1 MTIPRHEY
9 RLELDAMPQAPLP
22 LAAAAVRIP
31 STEDADA
38 LAELMLDAYR
48 GTIDYDDETLEDAR
62 SEVAR
67 HLAGSP
73 MLECSSVWVADDD
86 RLASALLVSLWP
98 SRSCPIVSY
107 VHDRSRPEEARS
119 GVTPARP
126 VAGNARREWSP
137 GGTSRHHRRERPL
150 GSALRSCRLPA
161 CVALFRAEGP
171 PARAFGW
178 CDLRNGGNAALIQA
192 QLPERGLRAF

>member
-1 MTIPRHEY
+1 MTITRHEY

-67 HLAGSP
+67 YLAGSP
-73 MLECSSVWVADDD
+73 VLECSSVWVADDD

-107 VHDRSRPEEARS
+107 VMTAADQKKRGLASLLLVRLLATLAANGHGEVRAVITE
-119 GVTPARP
+119 
-126 VAGNARREWSP
+126 GNAPSE
-137 GGTSRHHRRERPL
+137 T
-150 GSALRSCRLPA
+150 
-161 CVALFRAEGP
+161 LF
-171 PARAFGW
+171 ARAGF
-178 CDLRNGGNAALIQA
+178 R
-192 QLPERGLRAF
+192 RV

>member
-9 RLELDAMPQAPLP
+9 FVELDAMPPAPLLP
-22 LAAAAVRIP
+22 AAVTVRIP

-48 GTIDYDDETLEDAR
+48 STIDYDDETH
-62 SEVAR
+62 SE
-67 HLAGSP
+67 GSP
-73 MLECSSVWVADDD
+73 L
-86 RLASALLVSLWP
+86 
-98 SRSCPIVSY
+98 
-107 VHDRSRPEEARS
+107 
-119 GVTPARP
+119 
-126 VAGNARREWSP
+126 
-137 GGTSRHHRRERPL
+137 
-150 GSALRSCRLPA
+150 
-161 CVALFRAEGP
+161 RAEGP